1 VSQSNPKSPRDP
13 RAPRGF
19 SPGFSPDERC
29 LIGVSGG
36 RDSVALLHQL
46 LAAGFE
52 RLVVCHLDHGL
63 RPESAEDAR
72 FVADLAKQHGL
83 EAVVGRQDIA
93 ARAKR
98 RRQSLETAGREAR
111 YGLFA
116 QTARNRECPRLFL
129 AHHADDQVETFL
141 FNLFRGAASGGLAG
155 MRPLT
160 TRVIEGVTLHISRP
174 LLGTWRDEIDAYIA
188 QHHLA
193 FREDASNAELTHT
206 RNRLRHEIIPQ
217 LEKAFGREIRRSI
230 WRTAEILREED
241 ALLQSLVDPES
252 TTPAMSV
259 STLTKEPVA
268 LQRRTLHAWLRHGG
282 VPDIGFEEVE
292 KVRHLLTARVAK
304 ANLPGGWHARRREK
318 KLFLQ
323 PPDADGLSV

>member
-1 VSQSNPKSPRDP
+1 MSRSNPKSPRDP

-19 SPGFSPDERC
+19 FPGFSPDERC

-46 LAAGFE
+46 LEAGF
-52 RLVVCHLDHGL
+52 RQLVVCHLDHGL
-63 RPESAEDAR
+63 RPESADDAR
-72 FVADLAKQHGL
+72 FVADLAKQHRL

-141 FNLFRGAASGGLAG
+141 FNLFRGAATGGLAG

-174 LLGTWRDEIDAYIA
+174 LLGVWRHEIDAYIA
-188 QHHLA
+188 QHGLA
-193 FREDASNAELTHT
+193 FREDGSNAELAHT
-206 RNRLRHEIIPQ
+206 RNRLRHEVIPQ
-217 LEKAFGREIRRSI
+217 LEQAFGREIRQSI
-230 WRTAEILREED
+230 WRTAEILRGED
-241 ALLQSLVDPES
+241 TLLQGMVSPALPAELSVPELQAL
-252 TTPAMSV
+252 PI
-259 STLTKEPVA
+259 A
-268 LQRRTLHAWLRHGG
+268 LQRRTLHAWLRDRG
-282 VPDIGFEEVE
+282 VPNVGFEEIE
-292 KVRHLLTARVAK
+292 KVRRLLAGRVAK
-304 ANLPGGWHARRREK
+304 TNLPGGWHARRREK
-318 KLFLQ
+318 RLFLQ
-323 PPDADGLSV
+323 TPDGDRVSV

>member
-1 VSQSNPKSPRDP
+1 MNH
-13 RAPRGF
+13 
-19 SPGFSPDERC
+19 GFSPDEPC

-46 LAAGFE
+46 LAAGFKQ
-52 RLVVCHLDHGL
+52 LVVCHLDHVL
-63 RPESAEDAR
+63 RPESADDAH
-72 FVADLAKQHGL
+72 FVADLAAQHGL

-116 QTARNRECPRLFL
+116 QTARNRDCPRLFL

-141 FNLFRGAASGGLAG
+141 FNLFRGAATGGLAG

-174 LLGTWRDEIDAYIA
+174 LLGTWREEIDAYIA
-188 QHHLA
+188 KHGLTY
-193 FREDASNAELTHT
+193 REDSSNAELLPT

-241 ALLQSLVDPES
+241 AILQGLVG
-252 TTPAMSV
+252 TTSAAELSV
-259 STLTKEPVA
+259 SDLRERPVA
-268 LQRRTLHAWLRHGG
+268 LQRRTLHAWLRHLG
-282 VPDIGFEEVE
+282 VPNIGFEEIE
-292 KVRHLLTARVAK
+292 KVRGLLTGRVAK
-304 ANLPGGWHARRREK
+304 TNLPGGWHARRREK
-318 KLFLQ
+318 KLFLE
-323 PPDADGLSV
+323 PPDTNGLSV